1 MWFFIDLNM
10 LSVVVVA
17 GTRRVIS
24 VVVVAGFLIR
34 TVGGVGTGRVVIEFV
49 LLARASQLIFTV

>member
-1 MWFFIDLNM
+1 M

-24 VVVVAGFLIR
+24 VVVVAGVLIISIVIG

-49 LLARASQLIFTV
+49 LLARASQLIFTI

>member
-1 MWFFIDLNM
+1 M

-24 VVVVAGFLIR
+24 VVVVAGFLIISIVIG

>member
-1 MWFFIDLNM
+1 M

-24 VVVVAGFLIR
+24 VVVVAGFLIISIIIG